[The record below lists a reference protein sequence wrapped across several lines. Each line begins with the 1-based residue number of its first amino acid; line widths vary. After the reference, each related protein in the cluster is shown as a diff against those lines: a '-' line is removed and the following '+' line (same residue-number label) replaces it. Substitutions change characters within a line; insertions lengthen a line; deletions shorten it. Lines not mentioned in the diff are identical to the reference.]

1 MNIDGGCN
9 MTDAKNPV
17 VNEKLCTKFI
27 TTFDLLG
34 RKWNGLIIKSL
45 LNNGVMRFKD
55 LAKMVEKCSDR
66 VLVERLKELEAA
78 GIINRL
84 TYEDSALIEYSLTEK
99 GEGMR
104 HMMEEIHEWA
114 NEWQEES
121 PVEA

>member
-1 MNIDGGCN
+1 
-9 MTDAKNPV
+9 MTDTKTIE
-17 VNEKLCTKFI
+17 VNDKLCNKFV

-84 TYEDSALIEYSLTEK
+84 TYEDSALIEYALTEK
-99 GEGMR
+99 GEAMR
-104 HMMEEIHEWA
+104 TMMEEIHAWA
-114 NEWQEES
+114 NEWQTDEAEE
-121 PVEA
+121 A